1 MTAKG
6 DVPVNLLKSSLLS
19 SLTQRLEFLSQ
30 RSAVIAENIAN
41 ADTPDYAARD
51 VKKPDFSSLA
61 RTAALKVS
69 DPRHLQGA
77 RSAAAG
83 EIVRAPD
90 GDAALN
96 GNRVSLE
103 TQMVKLSETRMGY
116 QMAST
121 VYRKGLDLMRIAVR
135 GGRS

>member
-1 MTAKG
+1 MN
-6 DVPVNLLKSSLLS
+6 VLKSSLLS
-19 SLTQRLEFLSQ
+19 ALTQRLDFLSR

-51 VKKPDFSSLA
+51 VKKPDFSTLA
-61 RTAALKVS
+61 RTAALRAS
-69 DPRHLQGA
+69 DPRHLQSSRTVAG
-77 RSAAAG
+77 G

-90 GDAALN
+90 GDAAIN

-103 TQMVKLSETRMGY
+103 TQMVKLSETRMNY
-116 QMAST
+116 QLATT
-121 VYRKGLDLMRIAVR
+121 VYRKGVSMMRIAIR